1 MTKVKKLQQDCLSL
15 KMEKN
20 RWNLLVF
27 LRIKYI
33 FILKAADR
41 MAMVLTISLI
51 SSTIYVAIEAP
62 PKRGMSYIEIWIIGM
77 QIPTLVAIFETGFVL
92 LKYRQQQNKQ
102 ETIQTMDVNESTSK
116 SVDIRL
122 YDIVTGG
129 ILIAYFLLF
138 QIIFWSVTLTI

>member
-1 MTKVKKLQQDCLSL
+1 
-15 KMEKN
+15 MEIFSQ
-20 RWNLLVF
+20 VF
-27 LRIKYI
+27 LSIKYI

-51 SSTIYVAIEAP
+51 SSTIYVSIEAP

-92 LKYRQQQNKQ
+92 LKYRKQQNKQ
-102 ETIQTMDVNESTSK
+102 ETIQTMDVNENTSK
-116 SVDIRL
+116 FVDIRL

-129 ILIAYFLLF
+129 ILIVYFLLF

>member
-1 MTKVKKLQQDCLSL
+1 
-15 KMEKN
+15 MEFFSQ
-20 RWNLLVF
+20 VF
-27 LRIKYI
+27 LSIKYI

>member
-1 MTKVKKLQQDCLSL
+1 
-15 KMEKN
+15 
-20 RWNLLVF
+20 
-27 LRIKYI
+27 
-33 FILKAADR
+33 

-92 LKYRQQQNKQ
+92 LKYRQQQKMVKTVQ
-102 ETIQTMDVNESTSK
+102 AMDVNENTSK
-116 SVDIRL
+116 FVDIRFF
-122 YDIVTGG
+122 DIVTGG
-129 ILIAYFLLF
+129 ILIIYFLLF

>member
-1 MTKVKKLQQDCLSL
+1 
-15 KMEKN
+15 MEIFSQ
-20 RWNLLVF
+20 VF
-27 LRIKYI
+27 LSIKYI

-51 SSTIYVAIEAP
+51 SSTIYVSIEAP

-92 LKYRQQQNKQ
+92 LKYRKQQNKP
-102 ETIQTMDVNESTSK
+102 ETIQNVNENTSK
-116 SVDIRL
+116 FVNIRL

-129 ILIAYFLLF
+129 ILIVYFLLF

>member
-1 MTKVKKLQQDCLSL
+1 
-15 KMEKN
+15 MEIFSQ
-20 RWNLLVF
+20 VF
-27 LRIKYI
+27 LSIKYI

-102 ETIQTMDVNESTSK
+102 ETVQAIDVNENTSK
-116 SVDIRL
+116 SIDIRL

-138 QIIFWSVTLTI
+138 QIIFWSVTRTI